1 MAVMSKPFELNQMYN
16 KTHIFKHCLTVHYIV
31 GMRKRPNRQYTSY
44 PRAILFTRVF
54 LSVELSP
61 CSSQT
66 CLNGGTCIDDTRAGE
81 TTTVS
86 CACPLSHTGQRCE
99 SKCKLGRM
107 NAVRVVVTTCIK
119 QVGNMTTCIPF
130 LFN

>member
-1 MAVMSKPFELNQMYN
+1 MMFIYIIILYVIFIAVHS
-16 KTHIFKHCLTVHYIV
+16 IV
-31 GMRKRPNRQYTSY
+31 GMRKRPNRQYTFY
-44 PRAILFTRVF
+44 QHVILFTRVF
-54 LSVELSP
+54 LFVELSP

-66 CLNGGTCIDDTRAGE
+66 CLNGGTCIDDTGAGE

-107 NAVRVVVTTCIK
+107 NAVRVVVTTCNK
-119 QVGNMTTCIPF
+119 QVYNIG
-130 LFN
+130 